1 MNFPQRKL
9 QRLNNYDYSQNGY
22 YFITIGTHNKIY
34 IFGKINEGVLFLNE
48 WGEIAES
55 ELLQIPKH
63 FPFVSLDNYVIMPN
77 HVHVIVAI
85 EKYFENHGI
94 TERSRPF
101 PTVSTIIGLYKSGVS
116 NKIHKINPEIVIW
129 QKSFHD
135 HIIRNE
141 IDHQNIWEYI
151 NMNPQKWMEDQFC
164 SE

>member
-1 MNFPQRKL
+1 MNYPQRKL
-9 QRLNNYDYSQNGY
+9 QRLNNYDYSQSGY
-22 YFITIGTHNKIY
+22 YFITIGTYKKIHV
-34 IFGKINEGVLFLNE
+34 FGKIKEGTLFLNE
-48 WGEIAES
+48 WGKIAKS

-77 HVHVIVAI
+77 HIHVIVVI
-85 EKYFENHGI
+85 DRHFENHGI

-116 NKIHKINPEIVIW
+116 KKIHKINPEIVIW

-141 IDHQNIWEYI
+141 VDHQNIWEYI
-151 NMNPQKWMEDQFC
+151 SVNPQKWMEDQFYK
-164 SE
+164 E